1 MLPPVTDDG
10 KREWVQI
17 QTERALLQQYNNQ
30 VGEVVGRLR
39 MAKGEYT
46 HVVVKV
52 GNYSQ
57 YFDPAELV
65 PVKSPYQQ
73 LNSLESTQSTTQTS
87 VPNSN
92 DTPITETNNSSQTTI
107 NFIPTNTMDEQ
118 AGTAANQNRAAN
130 EVLADPIETPSLS
143 QDNDGDNLT
152 NHQSALL
159 DTERES
165 GDSDRDGVSDL
176 QEVVLGTDPNSP
188 DTDPESIMKPN
199 ELRNATAPILVEQ
212 IQESPQQVKN
222 KQSQAQNP
230 SIPFLDTGLE
240 QESQGKAQLPEPKQD
255 VPNKNTTEA
264 EQPFFI
270 NTLYQRLQECS
281 NLDLSNASISI
292 RQGANVLYQG
302 SIQASEHNA
311 LTSEIQDL
319 LQKSLD
325 DPTGLKGELTIIV
338 NEQKIFHVEDGE
350 LKIDRYGL
358 VGKQQLTEV
367 QPQKQA
373 QAVSSQSNSQ
383 PSFDASA
390 AYNRYQQEEKGD
402 SKVSAEQ
409 PSIDAY
415 ERIAQ
420 KALNDGLSPEQTRH
434 VLKQDPFHQNLTLS
448 IGQKQADRFSEHLVN
463 SLGSQAKIDN
473 PVAALEN
480 RVENLESFNKY
491 LSSQLETLSQKLER
505 LNSSKAF
512 RSYSPKL
519 NQFLS
524 NVREFVSNTWQVT
537 KNALRQKAGEVSM
550 SLVSALAKTTAQWF
564 GEPAKDGLR
573 VIDAT
578 NGQRLGMNQEG
589 NISIAKSPAIKAAS
603 EYQRLS
609 QLVDSSLPP
618 SIQVKQI
625 AMAALKEQL
634 TPPQIQSIL
643 SQSPK
648 FKEIAK
654 AQGANKANQFA
665 HVAIAAAQRQNAI
678 DTQPQQQH
686 SSQKQS
692 QYQA

>member
-1 MLPPVTDDG
+1 MLPFVTDNG

-17 QTERALLQQYNNQ
+17 QTERPLLQEYNNQ
-30 VGEVVGRLR
+30 VGEVIGKLR

-46 HVVVKV
+46 HVVVRV

-57 YFDPAELV
+57 YFDPLELV

-87 VPNSN
+87 VSNSN

-107 NFIPTNTMDEQ
+107 NFTPTNTMDEQ

-143 QDNDGDNLT
+143 QDNDGDGLT
-152 NHQSALL
+152 NHQEALL

-165 GDSDRDGVSDL
+165 GDSDRDRVSDL

-188 DTDPESIMKPN
+188 NTDLESIMKPN

-230 SIPFLDTGLE
+230 SIPFLDTELE
-240 QESQGKAQLPEPKQD
+240 QESQGKAQLREPKQD

-264 EQPFFI
+264 EQPSFI
-270 NTLYQRLQECS
+270 NTLYQRLQERS

-302 SIQASEHNA
+302 SIQASEHNIF
-311 LTSEIQDL
+311 TPKIQDL

-338 NEQKIFHVEDGE
+338 NEQTIFHIEDGE
-350 LKIDRYGL
+350 LKVDSYGL
-358 VGKQQLTEV
+358 AGKQQLT
-367 QPQKQA
+367 QPQTPKQA
-373 QAVSSQSNSQ
+373 QTINSQ
-383 PSFDASA
+383 ATFDASA

-420 KALNDGLSPEQTRH
+420 KALNDGLSPEQTGQ
-434 VLKQDPFHQNLTLS
+434 VLKQHPFHQNLTLS
-448 IGQKQADRFSEHLVN
+448 IGQEQADRFSEHLVN

-491 LSSQLETLSQKLER
+491 LSSQLETLNQKLER

-519 NQFLS
+519 NQFLG

-537 KNALRQKAGEVSM
+537 KSALRQKAGEVSM

-564 GEPAKDGLR
+564 GEQAKDGLR

-578 NGQRLGMNQEG
+578 NGQRLSMNREG
-589 NISIAKSPAIKAAS
+589 DISIAKSPTIKAAS

-643 SQSPK
+643 SQAPK

-654 AQGANKANQFA
+654 AQGTNKANQFA

-678 DTQPQQQH
+678 DAQPNQQH